1 MHCTLLQSFE
11 YIKARKALLMVINSL
26 QGDNIILE
34 VLVKFIVSRSQ
45 QTVSVK
51 GQIVNILG
59 FVGHIVS
66 VLNLVTLHN
75 FVIVVQM

>member
-1 MHCTLLQSFE
+1 M
-11 YIKARKALLMVINSL
+11 
-26 QGDNIILE
+26 
-34 VLVKFIVSRSQ
+34 KFIVSRSQ

-59 FVGHIVS
+59 FVGHMVS
-66 VLNLVTLHN
+66 VLTLVVTLHN